1 MRKLIK
7 YIKPFIKEESGQ
19 SLIEYAIL
27 AALLVVV
34 VIAIVRSVGTKMK
47 NKFNEINNAL

>member
-34 VIAIVRSVGTKMK
+34 VIAVVKSLGTKMK
-47 NKFNEINNAL
+47 DKFNDIKNAL